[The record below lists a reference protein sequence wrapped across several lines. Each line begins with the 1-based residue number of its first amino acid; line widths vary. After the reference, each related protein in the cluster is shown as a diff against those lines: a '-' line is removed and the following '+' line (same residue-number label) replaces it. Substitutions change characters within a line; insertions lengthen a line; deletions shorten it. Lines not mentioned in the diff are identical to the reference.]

1 MSESVIQMIF
11 DDGYKSSFII
21 LSLVCSYKLYKL
33 KCDSHSEG
41 DCCRWLK
48 FKLNTQNEGGNDD
61 ILDQRISNV

>member
-33 KCDSHSEG
+33 KCDSHSQG
-41 DCCRWLK
+41 TICKWLK
-48 FKLNTQNEGGNDD
+48 FNVNTTNPGGDD
-61 ILDQRISNV
+61 AILDQRISNV